1 MHANA
6 ENMNRYINLWIFII
20 LLIGLSSC
28 SDEVDFDETPS
39 VPDNEYFEINDF
51 IWGGLN
57 TWYLWQENVPNL
69 ADDRFVT
76 QQAYNDFLQS
86 APRPEEFFES
96 LLYNPLS
103 VDVYSWI
110 VDDYNDLENFLN
122 QTSNSN
128 GVDFQLVRYSS
139 ASDEIFGYVRLIL
152 PDSDASGK
160 NIKRGDLFTAV
171 NDIPLTVDNYMELL
185 FNNDTYTLTLATL
198 EGNTIT
204 TTGEVVELT
213 KTEYVENN
221 VHTTSI
227 IEEGG
232 KKIGYIHYTFFSDAS
247 ESKLNE
253 AFLTFKNENITN
265 LVLDLRYN
273 PGGYGYVARSLS
285 SMITGQFTDELF
297 IMDQFNSKIQPIYE
311 EAGESY
317 YLDRFVEKTS
327 IGEEINSLKLNE
339 VHIITTDRSASASE
353 VVIVGLSPYIDVTVV
368 GERTFGKYTGS
379 YTLYDSPHFTKKDVN
394 PNHTYAMQPIVLKY
408 VNKNG
413 ESPAGGLEPDLYQ
426 TEDISNLGVIGDSN
440 EPMLRTAINDI
451 LGISAK
457 TEFGKV
463 QEYEKVFDPRSNEKI
478 NHSVF
483 KTNPEFLEKASK
495 IRSLK

>member
-1 MHANA
+1 MHANK
-6 ENMNRYINLWIFII
+6 ENMKRYMNLWIFIV
-20 LLIGLSSC
+20 LLAVLGSC

-51 IWGGLN
+51 IWDGLN

-69 ADDRFVT
+69 ADDRFDT
-76 QQAYNDFLQS
+76 EQAYNDFLQKS
-86 APRPEEFFES
+86 PQPEEFFES
-96 LLYNPLS
+96 LLYNPS
-103 VDVYSWI
+103 TVDVYSWI

-128 GVDFQLVRYSS
+128 GVDFQLLRYSS
-139 ASDEIFGYVRLIL
+139 TSNEVFGYVRLIL

-171 NDIPLTVDNYMELL
+171 NGIPLTVDNYMDLL

-198 EGNTIT
+198 EGNTISP
-204 TTGEVVELT
+204 TGEVVELT

-247 ESKLNE
+247 ESTLNE
-253 AFLTFKNENITN
+253 TFLTFKNENITN

-285 SMITGQFTDELF
+285 SMITGQFTGELF
-297 IMDQFNSKIQPIYE
+297 VKDQFNSKIQPIYE
-311 EAGESY
+311 EAGEAY

-339 VHIITTDRSASASE
+339 LHVITSDRSASASE
-353 VVIVGLSPYIDVTVV
+353 VVIVGLSPYIDVTIV
-368 GERTFGKYTGS
+368 GDRTFGKYTGS
-379 YTLYDSPHFTKKDVN
+379 YTLYDSPNFTKKDVN

-426 TEDISNLGVIGDSN
+426 IEDISNLGVIGDSN

-457 TEFGKV
+457 VEFGKV
-463 QEYEKVFDPRSNEKI
+463 QEYDKVFDPRTNEKI

-483 KTNPEFLEKASK
+483 EKNPEFLERARKMRA
-495 IRSLK
+495 LK

>member
-1 MHANA
+1 MHANK
-6 ENMNRYINLWIFII
+6 ENMKRYMSLWIFII
-20 LLIGLSSC
+20 LLTGLGSC
-28 SDEVDFDETPS
+28 SDEVDFNDTPTT
-39 VPDNEYFEINDF
+39 PDNEYFEINDF
-51 IWGGLN
+51 VWGGLN

-69 ADDRFVT
+69 ADDRFAS
-76 QQAYNDFLQS
+76 QQEYNDFLQV
-86 APRPEEFFES
+86 APQPEEFFES
-96 LLYNPLS
+96 LIYNRTS

-110 VDDYNDLENFLN
+110 VDDYNELEAYLN
-122 QTSNSN
+122 QTSDSN
-128 GVDFQLVRYSS
+128 GVDFQLLRYSATS
-139 ASDEIFGYVRLIL
+139 NEVFGYVRLIL
-152 PDSDASGK
+152 PDSDASDK

-171 NDIPLTVDNYMELL
+171 NDIPLTVENYMDLL
-185 FNNDTYTLTLATL
+185 FNNDTYTLTLAKL

-204 TTGEVVELT
+204 PTGEVVELT

-253 AFLTFKNENITN
+253 AFLSFKNENITN

-285 SMITGQFTDELF
+285 SMITGQFTGELLV
-297 IMDQFNSKIQPIYE
+297 MDQFNSKVQPIYE
-311 EAGESY
+311 EAGEAY
-317 YLDRFVEKTS
+317 YLDRFVDKTS
-327 IGEEINSLKLNE
+327 IGEEINSLNLNE
-339 VHIITTDRSASASE
+339 VHVITTDRSASASE
-353 VVIVGLSPYIDVTVV
+353 VVIVGLQPYIDVTII

-379 YTLYDSPHFTKKDVN
+379 YTLYDSPNFTKKDVN

-413 ESPAGGLEPDLYQ
+413 ESVAGGLEPDLYQ
-426 TEDISNLGVIGDSN
+426 TEDIGNLGVIGDSD

-451 LGISAK
+451 LGVSAK
-457 TEFGKV
+457 TDFGKV
-463 QEYEKVFDPRSNEKI
+463 QAYEKVFDPRSNEKI

-483 KTNPEFLEKASK
+483 KNNPEFLEKASK
-495 IRSLK
+495 LRSIK